1 MKERVDG
8 AHHGQK
14 QDGQRGSTTPIQQLV
29 RINGYEVGDH
39 LITTA
44 TDQLTAA
51 KLDEFP
57 LSGRLFVA
65 HVGAVGLPVAPWSG
79 R

>member
-44 TDQLTAA
+44 TDQLRGNVEADRDNEHEQATRP
-51 KLDEFP
+51 D
-57 LSGRLFVA
+57 S
-65 HVGAVGLPVAPWSG
+65 
-79 R
+79 